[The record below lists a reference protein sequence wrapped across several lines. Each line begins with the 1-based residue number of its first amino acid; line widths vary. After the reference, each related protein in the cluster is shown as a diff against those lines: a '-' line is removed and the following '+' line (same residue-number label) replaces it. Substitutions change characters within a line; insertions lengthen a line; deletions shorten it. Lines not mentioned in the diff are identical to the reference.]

1 MCSNKQYIVR
11 FFLQIACLML
21 LPCFAFAQLTVSQ
34 QTATNLVQNVLVGS
48 GVTVSNISFQGA
60 DAMLGSFNGVNSNIG
75 LSSGIIMSTGNIQDA
90 LGPNQE
96 TGSGAEMGVNGN
108 ALLNSILTGDNQTLD
123 AAVLRFNFVCEG
135 NKVQF
140 RYVFAS
146 EEYPEYVCSDFNDVF
161 GFFISGPGITGN
173 QNLAVLPGSNALV
186 SINSVNGGSVGS
198 EGSSNNPCILSNSNL
213 YRANTSSSVEYDGW
227 TSILTAMSNVIPCST
242 YTLTIAIADVKDRL
256 YDSAVFLE
264 SKSFTSTEISITS
277 ESSYVDGLSDI
288 YEECGYNTIK
298 VFRSGNLSAP
308 LTINLTTGGTATYGV
323 DYTAFPTSITFPAG
337 VDMVSFQ
344 VFALADGI
352 SEPAGETIEIIYT
365 QTGCF
370 GTTIKQVNLKVY
382 DPPPTLQVDAG
393 LDQSYTCP
401 NVEVTLSALASG
413 GVQPYSYQWL
423 NFPQFQNPV
432 TAIPGSSTTYSVTAT
447 DQCGSTANDDVLVDI
462 VGYVP
467 LSLFAHNDTAICKGS
482 TIQIW
487 GDYTGGK
494 SPLVYSWEDP
504 SINTLIRMVSHEQT
518 TAYTFTV
525 TDACA
530 ISKSETINI
539 DVNEVKALYSLTYTD
554 HSTIQFNDLSF
565 SNILTWNW
573 DFGDGIGASTLQN
586 PIHTFPDTGTFIVQL
601 AVEDDFGC
609 VDEISNPVK
618 SYPPF
623 HFYIPNTFT
632 PDGDGLN
639 DSFSGIGEGFARFEM
654 YIFNRWGEQ
663 IFHSNNYNTPWGK
676 GPRGALDH
684 VQNDVYAY
692 KIILTKPT
700 LERVEFIGRITAIR

>member
-1 MCSNKQYIVR
+1 MN
-11 FFLQIACLML
+11 
-21 LPCFAFAQLTVSQ
+21 
-34 QTATNLVQNVLVGS
+34 
-48 GVTVSNISFQGA
+48 
-60 DAMLGSFNGVNSNIG
+60 
-75 LSSGIIMSTGNIQDA
+75 
-90 LGPNQE
+90 
-96 TGSGAEMGVNGN
+96 VNGN
-108 ALLNSILTGDNQTLD
+108 ALLNNILTGDNQTLD

-161 GFFISGPGITGN
+161 GFFISGPGITGT

-198 EGSSNNPCILSNSNL
+198 EGSSGNPCILSNSNL
-213 YRANTSSSVEYDGW
+213 YRPNSSSSVEYDGW
-227 TSILTAMSNVIPCST
+227 TSILTAMSNVIPCQT

-264 SKSFTSTEISITS
+264 SKSFTSTEITLSS
-277 ESSYVDGLSDI
+277 ESSYVGGLSDI
-288 YEECGYNTIK
+288 YESCGYNTIK
-298 VFRSGNLSAP
+298 VFRSGNLSSP
-308 LTINLTTGGTATYGV
+308 LTINLTPGGTATYGV

-337 VDMVSFQ
+337 VDMVSFE

-352 SEPAGETIEIIYT
+352 SETVGETIEIIYT

-382 DPPPTLQVDAG
+382 DPPPTFLVDAG

-401 NVEVTLSALASG
+401 NVEVTLSAIASG
-413 GVQPYSYQWL
+413 GVQPYSYQWQ
-423 NFPQFQNPV
+423 NFPALQNPV
-432 TAIPGSSTTYSVTAT
+432 TTIPGVTTTYSVIAT
-447 DQCGSTANDDVLVDI
+447 DQCGSTATDDVLVDI
-462 VGYVP
+462 VGYIP
-467 LSLFAHNDTAICKGS
+467 LSVSAHNDTSICKGS

-494 SPLVYSWEDP
+494 SPLVYSWEDS
-504 SINTLIRMVSHEQT
+504 SITSLIRSVSPEQT
-518 TAYTFTV
+518 ISYTFTV
-525 TDACA
+525 TDACT
-530 ISKSETINI
+530 ISQSETINV
-539 DVNEVKALYSLTYTD
+539 DVNEVKALYSLSYID
-554 HSTIQFNDLSF
+554 HSTIQFIDLSYL
-565 SNILTWNW
+565 NILTWDW
-573 DFGDGIGASTLQN
+573 DFGDGLGNSIEQN
-586 PIHTFPDTGTFIVQL
+586 PTYIFPDTGSFIVNL
-601 AVEDDFGC
+601 EVKDAFGC
-609 VDEISNPVK
+609 IDKVSNPVK

-639 DSFSGIGEGFARFEM
+639 DNFSGIGEGFVSYEM

-663 IFHSNNYNTPWGK
+663 IFHSDNYNTPWGK
-676 GPRGALDH
+676 GARGALDR

>member
-1 MCSNKQYIVR
+1 MSTKQYKPLIR
-11 FFLQIACLML
+11 LIGAFLLV
-21 LPCFAFAQLTVSQ
+21 LPLQLFSQLTVSQ
-34 QTATNLVQNVLVGS
+34 QNATTLVQNVLVGS
-48 GVTVSNISFQGA
+48 GVTVSNVSFQGA

-75 LSSGIIMSTGNIQDA
+75 LSSGIIMSTGKIQDA

-96 TGSGAEMGVNGN
+96 TGSGAEMNVNGN
-108 ALLNSILTGDNQTLD
+108 ALLNNILTGDNQTLD

-198 EGSSNNPCILSNSNL
+198 EGSSGNPCILSNSNL
-213 YRANTSSSVEYDGW
+213 YRPNSSSSIEYDGW
-227 TSILTAMSNVIPCST
+227 TSILTAISNVIPCET

-264 SKSFTSTEISITS
+264 SKSFTSTEITITS
-277 ESSYVDGLSDI
+277 VSSYVDGLSDI
-288 YEECGYNTIK
+288 YESCGYNIVK
-298 VFRSGNLSAP
+298 LFRSGNLSSP

-323 DYTAFPTSITFPAG
+323 DYTAFPTSVTFPAG
-337 VDMVSFQ
+337 VDIVSFQ
-344 VFALADGI
+344 VFALPDGI
-352 SEPAGETIEIIYT
+352 LEPAGETIEIIYT

-370 GTTIKQVNLKVY
+370 GTTTKQVNLKVY
-382 DPPPTLQVDAG
+382 DPPPTLLVDAG

-401 NVEVTLSALASG
+401 NVEVALTASASG
-413 GVQPYSYQWL
+413 GVQPYTYQWQ
-423 NFPQFQNPV
+423 NFPALQNPV
-432 TAIPGSSTTYSVTAT
+432 NVNPGSSTTYSVTAT
-447 DQCGSTANDDVLVDI
+447 DQCGSTANDDVLIDI
-462 VGYVP
+462 VGYAP
-467 LSLFAHNDTAICKGS
+467 LSLSTLNDTSVCKGS
-482 TIQIW
+482 TIQLW
-487 GDYTGGK
+487 ASYVGGK
-494 SPLVYSWEDP
+494 SPVVYYWEDP
-504 SINTLIRMVSHEQT
+504 SITSLTRLVSPEVT

-525 TDACA
+525 TDACN

-539 DVNEVKALYSLTYTD
+539 DVNEVKALYSLTYLD
-554 HSTIQFNDLSF
+554 HSTIQFNDLSYL
-565 SNILTWNW
+565 NILTWDW
-573 DFGDGIGASTLQN
+573 DFGDGIGYSIVQN
-586 PIHTFPDTGTFIVQL
+586 PTYTFPDTGTYIVDL
-601 AVEDDFGC
+601 EVKDAFGC
-609 VDEISNPVK
+609 RDNVSNPVK

-639 DSFSGIGEGFARFEM
+639 DSFLGIGEGFVSYEM

-663 IFHSNNYNTPWGK
+663 IFHSDNYNTPWGK
-676 GPRGALDH
+676 GARGALDR

>member
-1 MCSNKQYIVR
+1 MITKHYKPLIRSICAY
-11 FFLQIACLML
+11 L
-21 LPCFAFAQLTVSQ
+21 LVLPMSLFAQLTVSQ
-34 QTATNLVQNVLVGS
+34 QNASTLVQNVLVGS

-60 DAMLGSFNGVNSNIG
+60 ASMIGSFDGSSSNIG
-75 LSSGIIMSTGNIQDA
+75 FSSGIIMSTGKIQDA
-90 LGPNQE
+90 PGPNQE
-96 TGSGAEMGVNGN
+96 TGSGAEMNVNGN
-108 ALLNSILTGDNQTLD
+108 AMLDNILTGDNQTLD

-198 EGSSNNPCILSNSNL
+198 EGSSSNPCILSNSNL
-213 YRANTSSSVEYDGW
+213 YQPNSSSSVEYDGW

-264 SKSFTSTEISITS
+264 SKSFTSTEITLSS

-288 YEECGYNTIK
+288 YENCGYNTIK
-298 VFRSGNLSAP
+298 LFRSGNLSSP
-308 LTINLTTGGTATYGV
+308 LTINLTTGGTATYGL
-323 DYTAFPTSITFPAG
+323 DYTAFPTSVTFPAG
-337 VDMVSFQ
+337 VDEVSFQ
-344 VFALADGI
+344 VVALADGI

-382 DPPPTLQVDAG
+382 DPPPTLLVNAG

-401 NVEVTLSALASG
+401 NVLVTLNALASG
-413 GVQPYSYQWL
+413 GVAPYTYQWQS
-423 NFPQFQNPV
+423 FPALQNPV
-432 TAIPGSSTTYSVTAT
+432 TTIPGLTTTYSVIAT
-447 DQCGSTANDDVLVDI
+447 DQCGSTANDDLLVDI

-467 LSLFAHNDTAICKGS
+467 IEVTAHNDTAICKGS
-482 TIQIW
+482 TIQLW
-487 GDYTGGK
+487 ASYVGGK
-494 SPLVYSWEDP
+494 SPVVYSWEDP
-504 SINTLIRMVSHEQT
+504 SITSLSRLVSPEET

-525 TDACA
+525 TDACT
-530 ISKSETINI
+530 ISKSEIINV
-539 DVNEVKALYSLTYTD
+539 DVNEVKALYSLTYLD
-554 HSTIQFNDLSF
+554 HSTIQFNDLSYL
-565 SNILTWNW
+565 NILTWDW
-573 DFGDGIGASTLQN
+573 DFGDGSGNSIEQN
-586 PIHTFPDTGTFIVQL
+586 PIYTFPDTGTFVVNL
-601 AVEDDFGC
+601 EVKDDFGC
-609 VDEISNPVK
+609 IDKVSNPVK

-639 DSFSGIGEGFARFEM
+639 DSFSGVGEGFVSFEM

-663 IFHSNNYNTPWGK
+663 IFHSEDYNDTWGK
-676 GPRGALDH
+676 GSRGALDR

>member
-1 MCSNKQYIVR
+1 MS
-11 FFLQIACLML
+11 L
-21 LPCFAFAQLTVSQ
+21 FAQLTVSQ
-34 QTATNLVQNVLVGS
+34 QNATTLVQNVLVGS

-60 DAMLGSFNGVNSNIG
+60 APMIGSFNGSNSNIG
-75 LSSGIIMSTGNIQDA
+75 FSSGIIMSTGKIQDA

-96 TGSGAEMGVNGN
+96 TGSGAEMNVNGN
-108 ALLNSILTGDNQTLD
+108 ALLDNILTGNNQTLD

-198 EGSSNNPCILSNSNL
+198 EGSSGNPCILSNSNL
-213 YRANTSSSVEYDGW
+213 YRPNSSSSVEYDGW
-227 TSILTAMSNVIPCST
+227 TSILTAMSNVIPCET

-264 SKSFTSTEISITS
+264 SKSFTSTEIGLSS

-288 YEECGYNTIK
+288 YEDCGYNTVSLK
-298 VFRSGNLSAP
+298 RSGDLSSP
-308 LTINLTTGGTATYGV
+308 LTINLITGGTATYGV

-337 VDMVSFQ
+337 EYEVSFQ

-370 GTTIKQVNLKVY
+370 GTTTKQVNLKVY
-382 DPPPTLQVDAG
+382 DPPPTLLVNAG
-393 LDQSYTCP
+393 LDQSYNCP
-401 NVEVTLSALASG
+401 NVEVTLTASASG
-413 GVQPYSYQWL
+413 GVQPYSYQWQ
-423 NFPQFQNPV
+423 NFPALQNPV
-432 TAIPGSSTTYSVTAT
+432 NATPGSSTTYSVIAT
-447 DQCGSTANDDVLVDI
+447 DQCGSTANDDVLIDI

-467 LSLFAHNDTAICKGS
+467 LSLTARNDTSICKGS
-482 TIQIW
+482 TIQLW
-487 GDYTGGK
+487 ASYVGGK
-494 SPLVYSWEDP
+494 SPVVYYWEDP
-504 SINTLIRMVSHEQT
+504 SITSLTRLVSPEET
-518 TAYTFTV
+518 TAFTFTV
-525 TDACA
+525 TDACS
-530 ISKSETINI
+530 ISKSETINV
-539 DVNEVKALYSLTYTD
+539 DVNEVKALYSLTYLD
-554 HSTIQFNDLSF
+554 HSTIQFNDLSY
-565 SNILTWNW
+565 SNILTWDW
-573 DFGDGIGASTLQN
+573 EFGDGSGNSIEQN
-586 PIHTFPDTGTFIVQL
+586 PIYTFPDTGTFVVILEVK
-601 AVEDDFGC
+601 DDFGC
-609 VDEISNPVK
+609 IDKVSNPVK

-623 HFYIPNTFT
+623 HFYVPNTFT

-639 DSFSGIGEGFARFEM
+639 DSFSGVGEGFVSFEM

-663 IFHSNNYNTPWGK
+663 IFHSEDYNDTWGK
-676 GPRGALDH
+676 GARGVLDR

-692 KIILTKPT
+692 RIILVKPT
-700 LERVEFIGRITAIR
+700 LEKVEYIGRITAIR

>member
-1 MCSNKQYIVR
+1 MSTKQYKPLIR
-11 FFLQIACLML
+11 LIGTFLL
-21 LPCFAFAQLTVSQ
+21 LFPLQLFSQLTVSQ
-34 QTATNLVQNVLVGS
+34 QNATTLVQNVLVGS

-75 LSSGIIMSTGNIQDA
+75 FSSGIIMSTGNIQDA

-96 TGSGAEMGVNGN
+96 TGSGAEMNVNGN
-108 ALLNSILTGDNQTLD
+108 SLLNNILTGDNQTLD

-161 GFFISGPGITGN
+161 GFFITGPGITGN

-198 EGSSNNPCILSNSNL
+198 EGSSDNPCILSNSNL
-213 YRANTSSSVEYDGW
+213 YRPNSSSSVEYDGW

-264 SKSFTSTEISITS
+264 SKSFTSTEITLSS

-288 YEECGYNTIK
+288 YESCGYNTIK
-298 VFRSGNLSAP
+298 LIRSGDLSSP
-308 LTINLTTGGTATYGV
+308 LTINITTGGTATYGV

-352 SEPAGETIEIIYT
+352 SEPAGETIEIVYT

-382 DPPPTLQVDAG
+382 DPPPTLLVDAG

-401 NVEVTLSALASG
+401 NVEVTLNALASG
-413 GVQPYSYQWL
+413 GVQPYSYQWQS
-423 NFPQFQNPV
+423 FPALQNPV
-432 TAIPGSSTTYSVTAT
+432 NTIPGVTTTYFVIAR
-447 DQCGSTANDDVLVDI
+447 DQCGSMANDDMLVDI

-467 LSLFAHNDTAICKGS
+467 IEVTVHNDTAICKGS
-482 TIQIW
+482 TIQLW
-487 GDYTGGK
+487 AAYVGGK
-494 SPLVYSWEDP
+494 SPVLYNWEDP
-504 SINTLIRMVSHEQT
+504 SITSLTRLVSPEET
-518 TAYTFTV
+518 TEYTFSV
-525 TDACA
+525 TDACN
-530 ISKSETINI
+530 ISKSENINI
-539 DVNEVKALYSLTYTD
+539 DVNQVKALYSLTYLD
-554 HSTIQFNDLSF
+554 HSTIQFNDLSYL
-565 SNILTWNW
+565 NILTWDW
-573 DFGDGIGASTLQN
+573 DFGDGSGNSIEQN
-586 PIHTFPDTGTFIVQL
+586 PIYTFSDTGTFVVNL
-601 AVEDDFGC
+601 EVKDDFGC
-609 VDEISNPVK
+609 VDKVSNPVK

-639 DSFSGIGEGFARFEM
+639 DSFSGIGEGFVSYEM
-654 YIFNRWGEQ
+654 FIYNRWGEQ
-663 IFHSNNYNTPWGK
+663 IFHSDQYNTRWGK
-676 GPRGALDH
+676 GARGALDS

-692 KIILTKPT
+692 KIILIKPT